1 MTYLKYVTPAVSA
14 VRKKNMDPPEFPWA
28 LDADELQKAFAVD
41 LGKGL
46 TSAEA
51 EKRLR
56 ESGTNTIIEYNRISF
71 FRILLSELKEPLI
84 VITLLIGIVYSI
96 WGQIGDTITILILIL
111 FVTIVEVY
119 TEFKARK
126 SMDALKKLGA
136 PTTWVIRDGKPGEIS
151 ASSVVP
157 GDILI
162 LKSGVRVSAD
172 IRILTARG
180 LEVDESQLTG
190 ESMGVG
196 KSAGKIPR
204 TAGLSDRTNMIHMGS
219 VILKGKGTG
228 IAVQTGMDTELGRIA
243 GLTQEAPDP
252 KTPMQRSTLHLT
264 KNLIGLAVIFSIAI
278 PILGFFRGLSLPDM
292 ILTGLSLAL
301 ATIPEELPI
310 IMTMLLGF
318 GAIQLAGKHVL
329 IRRTKAAETLGSVT
343 VIATDKTGT
352 LTENRMSIEAWTEAN
367 EKQLFTVGVLMADVS
382 LDEDGNF
389 LGDPMDKAVVQK
401 AGELGIERSVLLQDN
416 RLIHDSGF
424 DEVRKI
430 FLMKYACRGKERD
443 LIKGAPESVFA
454 LSRPD
459 PEMTAQLNAS
469 ITAGYRTIAAGWK
482 EPLEEK
488 YTLAG
493 LISFDDPIRE
503 AVKPA
508 IREFSNAGVRVIM
521 ITGDH
526 AGTAARVAEDA
537 GISGCAVLTGDDIR
551 DISDAA
557 LKEKVMTCNVFAR
570 ITPEEKL
577 RIVAALHENGQVVAV
592 TGDGI
597 NDAPALKSA
606 DIGISFGISG
616 TDVAKEASDMILTN
630 DDFTSLVDAIKEGR
644 RLYENMFKCIMY
656 TLASKIGLVFM
667 LLLPIL
673 LDLPLPFAPI
683 QIIIMEL
690 FMDLSASTSFVVE
703 PAESDLLKQK
713 PRDPNEKFMN
723 KKMISGIFT
732 GSVTLTAVVLSVYF
746 FSWGMTG
753 DLAAA
758 QTYAFAAWLLSH
770 IFLAMNMRTSRIPL
784 IRVGYFSSK
793 AMNIWMVG
801 VVVFLVIALNVPF
814 FIEYLK
820 LSPVGILPI
829 IGVAL
834 LSFAATYWIEIRKIL
849 RLKKVSRVT

>member
-1 MTYLKYVTPAVSA
+1 MKQ
-14 VRKKNMDPPEFPWA
+14 PEFPWA
-28 LDADELQKAFAVD
+28 LDAEELQKAFAVD
-41 LGKGL
+41 LSKGL
-46 TSAEA
+46 SSAEA

-71 FRILLSELKEPLI
+71 FRILLYELKEPLI
-84 VITLLIGIVYSI
+84 IITLLIGIVYSI

-111 FVTIVEVY
+111 FVTVVEVY
-119 TEFKARK
+119 TEFKAKK
-126 SMDALKKLGA
+126 SMDALKKLAA
-136 PTTWVIRDGKPGEIS
+136 PTTWVIRDGRPAEIP
-151 ASSVVP
+151 AAAVVP

-190 ESMGVG
+190 ESMGVE
-196 KSAGKIPR
+196 KSAEPIAK
-204 TAGLSDRTNMIHMGS
+204 TAGLSDRVNMIHMGS

-228 IAVQTGMDTELGRIA
+228 IAVQTGMNTELGRIA
-243 GLTQEAPDP
+243 GLTQEAADP

-278 PILGFFRGLSLPDM
+278 PILGFFRGLPLPDM

-352 LTENRMSIEAWTEAN
+352 LTENKMSIESWTAEN
-367 EKQLFTVGVLMADVS
+367 EKQLFTIGVLMADVS

-401 AGELGIERSVLLQDN
+401 AGELGIVRNVLQQEY
-416 RLIHDSGF
+416 RLLHDSGF
-424 DEVRKI
+424 DDVRKI
-430 FLMKYACRGKERD
+430 FQMRYIRQGKECE

-459 PEMTAQLNAS
+459 PEMTARLNES
-469 ITAGYRTIAAGWK
+469 ISAGYRTIAAGWRSSS
-482 EPLEEK
+482 EEN

-493 LISFDDPIRE
+493 LICFDDPIRE

-508 IREFSNAGVRVIM
+508 IREFSSAGVRVIM

-526 AGTAARVAEDA
+526 AGTAARVAEEA
-537 GISGCAVLTGDDIR
+537 GISAGTVLTGDDIR
-551 DISDAA
+551 DIPDAA
-557 LKEKVMTCNVFAR
+557 LKEKVMACNVFAR

-577 RIVAALHENGQVVAV
+577 RIVAALHANGQVVAV

-616 TDVAKEASDMILTN
+616 TDVAKEASDMILAN

-732 GSVTLTAVVLSVYF
+732 GSLTLTAVVLFVYF
-746 FSWGMTG
+746 FSWIMTG

-784 IRVGYFSSK
+784 SRVGYFSSK
-793 AMNIWMVG
+793 AMNIWMIG
-801 VVVFLVIALNVPF
+801 VAVFLVIALNVPF

-820 LSPVGILPI
+820 LSQVSILPVAGIL
-829 IGVAL
+829 L
-834 LSFAATYWIEIRKIL
+834 LSFAATYWIEIRKTL
-849 RLKKVSRVT
+849 RLKKGGRVS